1 MADHDNQGNT
11 SEDQK
16 TDHEYDK
23 VIQKQPG
30 GTSVGSGMA
39 TNRDLGTVGGGTI
52 PTGGGVMGSGNSPGG
67 MSTSS
72 DTVVG
77 GGVPG
82 GGRIGAGAPTDRGRV
97 TDTDITES
105 QGNVIDPQAQGNLGG
120 RNPSQPQTSMGDR
133 DTKKAGEDQGGRAE
147 RGGPDITDPMTSRD
161 PSKVSRPEG

>member
-1 MADHDNQGNT
+1 MADIDNQANA
-11 SEDQK
+11 SEEQK

-23 VIQKQPG
+23 AIQKQPG

-39 TNRDLGTVGGGTI
+39 TDRDLGTVGGGTV
-52 PTGGGVMGSGNSPGG
+52 PSGGITGSGNPPGG

-77 GGVPG
+77 GGVTPG
-82 GGRIGAGAPTDRGRV
+82 GTIGTGATTDRGQMK
-97 TDTDITES
+97 DTDITES

-133 DTKKAGEDQGGRAE
+133 DTKK
-147 RGGPDITDPMTSRD
+147 
-161 PSKVSRPEG
+161 